1 MPQVRSNIHLNNHD
15 IVRRPKTVRRDT
27 LNKAWV
33 WAKRIVVTICILL
46 VIGYLY
52 NRLFIRTRIDDKDA
66 EEMYRLINNLRAGIE
81 DVQLE
86 LYNDDIHI
94 EENDRDKLL
103 RNIGFICDGL
113 STTSDEIEV
122 FVDEMNGRLHR
133 GE

>member
-1 MPQVRSNIHLNNHD
+1 M
-15 IVRRPKTVRRDT
+15 
-27 LNKAWV
+27 
-33 WAKRIVVTICILL
+33 
-46 VIGYLY
+46 
-52 NRLFIRTRIDDKDA
+52 
-66 EEMYRLINNLRAGIE
+66 
-81 DVQLE
+81 QLE